1 MSIASTGLGKDEGR
15 QGRPNQHIDRL
26 TYDVPEAGRLL
37 GLGRN
42 AAYEAVRTGQ
52 LPVIKIGSR
61 LLVPKIALDRLLK
74 GESAA

>member
-1 MSIASTGLGKDEGR
+1 MSIASTGLGQDEGR
-15 QGRPNQHIDRL
+15 QGRPNQHNDRL

-42 AAYEAVRTGQ
+42 AAYEAAKTGE

-74 GESAA
+74 GESAV